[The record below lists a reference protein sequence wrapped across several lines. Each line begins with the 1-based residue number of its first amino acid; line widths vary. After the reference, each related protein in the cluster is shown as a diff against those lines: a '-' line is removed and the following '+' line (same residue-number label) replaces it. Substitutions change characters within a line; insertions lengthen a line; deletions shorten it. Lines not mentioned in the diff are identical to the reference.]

1 MRVYEARIQYNLVS
15 LGEDVVLDTPAKVTE
30 YVKDLYEANPVQEQF
45 VVIMVDRKNHPI
57 ARQVVTT
64 GTLTGS
70 LVGARETFRA
80 AILANAASIIASHN
94 HPSGSPE
101 PRFVVPYPF
110 EMPEPSQADCQVT
123 RQLRQA
129 GDVLGIQ
136 LVDHVIVGTQEGD
149 PAGRGWYS
157 FREAGLV

>member
-101 PRFVVPYPF
+101 P
-110 EMPEPSQADCQVT
+110 SQADCQVT

>member
-101 PRFVVPYPF
+101 P
-110 EMPEPSQADCQVT
+110 SQADCQVT

-149 PAGRGWYS
+149 PAGKGYYS
-157 FREAGLV
+157 FREAGLI